1 MNHPKPAALPK
12 VLWSLLFGNFVIGTG
27 VMVVPGTLNEISAS
41 LGETVPVTG
50 QLITLAAAVMCV
62 GAPLFASVV
71 AGWDRRRLLA
81 LCMVW
86 YAFWLGL
93 SVFMPNFGSLLVVRA
108 LAVVAPAIFTPQAA
122 ACVGLL
128 VAPEQRGRAITF
140 VFLGWSV
147 ASVLGMPLGAWVGGT
162 LGWRTAFG
170 VVAVLS
176 AVSAVWVWRAL
187 PNGIRP
193 PALSRA
199 AWGETLRSPALM
211 LSVAVTLLYAS
222 GQFVLFS
229 YFAPYFST
237 TLQAGP
243 GEISLLFFWFGAFGL
258 LGNVVMSRHIDR
270 VGAPQSVMWGIGC
283 MALSLFLWP
292 LGSTLVLAGLVCVP
306 WALGCFSSNSAQQAR
321 LVGIAPGLASGS
333 IALNSSAMYARTMLS
348 KSGSA
353 RMPSAGPRTGAK
365 RGGQVATMRSI
376 TGSGCHFTRSAT
388 ASPAMRR
395 SAATISPTL
404 TQMPGTL
411 IERVCANFAAG
422 TSWPTIRFAIT
433 VRGDETHTL
442 VAGTTGQIASTPF
455 KGSRMMLLAN
465 DEAARLGLPG
475 RTVIVGR
482 RKERPST

>member
-1 MNHPKPAALPK
+1 MARRAWATARWRCAGHNGPMRTPPNAALPR
-12 VLWSLLFGNFVIGTG
+12 VLWPLLFGNFVIGTG
-27 VMVVPGTLNEISAS
+27 VMVVPGTLNDISAS

-50 QLITLAAAVMCV
+50 QLITVAAAVMCL

-86 YAFWLGL
+86 YTFWLGL
-93 SVFMPNFGSLLVVRA
+93 SALMPNFGSLLLVRA

-170 VVAVLS
+170 LVALLS
-176 AVSAVWVWRAL
+176 AASAVWVWRAL

-211 LSVAVTLLYAS
+211 LSVAVTLLYSS

-243 GEISLLFFWFGAFGL
+243 LQISLLFFWFGAFGL
-258 LGNVVMSRHIDR
+258 LGNIVMSHQIDR
-270 VGAPQSVMWGIGC
+270 LGAPQSVMWGIGC
-283 MALSLFLWP
+283 MALSLLLWP
-292 LGSTLVLAGLVCVP
+292 LGSTLILAGLVCVP

-333 IALNSSAMYARTMLS
+333 IALNSSAMYAGQALGAGGGGWLIAQGQM
-348 KSGSA
+348 GSLHWFGLVGLLA
-353 RMPSAGPRTGAK
+353 AMAMSWWASRQRGHTG
-365 RGGQVATMRSI
+365 
-376 TGSGCHFTRSAT
+376 
-388 ASPAMRR
+388 
-395 SAATISPTL
+395 
-404 TQMPGTL
+404 
-411 IERVCANFAAG
+411 
-422 TSWPTIRFAIT
+422 
-433 VRGDETHTL
+433 
-442 VAGTTGQIASTPF
+442 TGQNA
-455 KGSRMMLLAN
+455 
-465 DEAARLGLPG
+465 
-475 RTVIVGR
+475 
-482 RKERPST
+482 